1 MRPIEARAAERFVV
15 SSKLRIGVAGAG
27 VFGAHHASKYAA
39 SNDAI
44 LVGVLDRHPDRAEA
58 LANRFGARVF
68 DDEGALLDG
77 VDALVI
83 ATPAVT
89 HYDFARAALEAG
101 RHVFVEKP
109 VALTPEDA
117 DELIAL
123 ADARSLILQVGH
135 QERYVAAEV
144 GLFERREAPLKI
156 DCVRCA
162 APSGRCEDVSVVF
175 DLMVHD
181 LDLVRHLTKSELE
194 TLDASGDA
202 HEAFAEMSLANGAV
216 ASFKASR
223 RAAHLER
230 RMTLVYEDGFIEI
243 DFIKRDI
250 VNSTPAALR
259 SDLNGK
265 QAPLAFVDPLGFGAN
280 QFVAAVLSGEA
291 PVVSGRDGR
300 DAVAWARRIED
311 AASIS
316 AGNVNGAHQAETR
329 ERLLA

>member
-1 MRPIEARAAERFVV
+1 M
-15 SSKLRIGVAGAG
+15 SSKLRVGVAGAG

-39 SNDAI
+39 CDEAK

-58 LANRFGARVF
+58 LASRFGARVF
-68 DDEGALLDG
+68 TDEEALLDS

-89 HYDFARAALEAG
+89 HYDFTRAALEAG

-109 VALTPEDA
+109 VALTAEDA
-117 DELIAL
+117 DALIAL

-135 QERYVAAEV
+135 QERYVAAEM
-144 GLFERREAPLKI
+144 GLFERRDAPLKI

-181 LDLVRHLTKSELE
+181 LDLVRQLTKSEME
-194 TLDASGDA
+194 TLDARGDA

-223 RAAHLER
+223 RAANIER
-230 RMTLVYEDGFIEI
+230 RMTLVYDDGFIEI
-243 DFIKRDI
+243 DFIRRDI

-259 SDLNGK
+259 SDLNGEK
-265 QAPLAFVDPLGFGAN
+265 APLAFVDPLGFGAA
-280 QFVAAVLSGEA
+280 QFVEAIISGET

-300 DAVAWARRIED
+300 AAVAWAQRIED
-311 AASIS
+311 AASI
-316 AGNVNGAHQAETR
+316 AARTVNGAYRADMR